1 MKYTMEDIIVQN
13 LDLQTTKRKL
23 NKLGIYSPS
32 LELFKSARFVNT
44 YKAWDEN
51 KQKEFAR
58 TVGGARYQQVKKLM
72 EKL

>member
-1 MKYTMEDIIVQN
+1 MEDIIVQN

-32 LELFKSARFVNT
+32 LELFKSEKFIKT
-44 YKAWDEN
+44 YKIWNES
-51 KQKEFAR
+51 KQAEFTKAI
-58 TVGGARYQQVKKLM
+58 GGARYNQVKRFM